1 MNDIIT
7 PVDGLIK
14 EANAMQFYI
23 EVTVGDSPDEWTNRG
38 STLCEYMSRSGKCL
52 ADAKYHL
59 AQKKK
64 SFIIDEL
71 SELLQLFN
79 YSATTQKELI
89 SNACGDLERLVTW
102 FDRINRGCTHQ
113 IDWIRTLISKEKE
126 EAKMN
131 HMRVHLDE
139 RFKEMKK
146 ELQKEIPDWG

>member
-7 PVDGLIK
+7 SVESLTE
-14 EANAMQFYI
+14 EAVTMQFYMDT
-23 EVTVGDSPDEWTNRG
+23 TVGDNPDEWTQRG
-38 STLCEYMSRSGKCL
+38 STLCEYMARSGKCL

-59 AQKKK
+59 AKKKK

-71 SELLQLFN
+71 SELLALFD

-89 SNACGDLERLVTW
+89 SSCCGDIERLVTW

-113 IDWIRTLISKEKE
+113 IDWLRTLISKEKE

-139 RFKEMKK
+139 EFKKIKK
-146 ELQKEIPDWG
+146 ELSQEIPNRE

>member
-7 PVDGLIK
+7 SVENLTE
-14 EANAMQFYI
+14 EAVKMQFYLD
-23 EVTVGDSPDEWTNRG
+23 VTVGDDPSEWTERG
-38 STLCEYMSRSGKCL
+38 STLCEYMARSGKCL

-71 SELLQLFN
+71 SELLSLFD

-89 SNACGDLERLVTW
+89 SNCCGDIERLVTW
-102 FDRINRGCTHQ
+102 MDRINRTCNHQ
-113 IDWIRTLISKEKE
+113 IDWLRTLISKEKE

-139 RFKEMKK
+139 EFKKMKK
-146 ELQKEIPDWG
+146 ELSQEIPDWG